1 MGSQRENRLDV
12 RLLGLCWFLTSILL
26 AADLVFPAPAPHSLS
41 CYYCP
46 LQNKS
51 KSCHNITSHCLPNQH
66 CSSSRGHYGPVHILS
81 AQGCLDG
88 ELCGSHEMISY
99 RGVKYN
105 VTHTCCCKDN
115 CNEWAKSDADLKKP
129 LVMSPEHWDSCRT
142 CCSSCML
149 LCCGST
155 FSPRCFAATCSAST
169 APSWRRRSGLSLL

>member
-1 MGSQRENRLDV
+1 MLVSHESTSLICIIPIRLDV

-115 CNEWAKSDADLKKP
+115 CNEWANKACHL
-129 LVMSPEHWDSCRT
+129 LYMSVSYSQVRATSFCHSGT
-142 CCSSCML
+142 SSL
-149 LCCGST
+149 
-155 FSPRCFAATCSAST
+155 R
-169 APSWRRRSGLSLL
+169 